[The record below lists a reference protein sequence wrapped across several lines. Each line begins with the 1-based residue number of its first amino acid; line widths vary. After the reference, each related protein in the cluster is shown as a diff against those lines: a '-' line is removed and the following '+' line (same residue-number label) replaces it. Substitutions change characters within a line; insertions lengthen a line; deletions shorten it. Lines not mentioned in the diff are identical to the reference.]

1 MSAQQDLNVVVGAGQ
16 VGVPLAQRLVARGR
30 RVRVVKRGP
39 PDASLQ
45 GVEWARGDV
54 TDRAFTDTVF
64 RGASVVYNC
73 ANPANFQ
80 WTDLLLPLARSIRE
94 AAGRAGARLVVLDSI
109 FMYGRPAGGVLT
121 EDHPHQPCSRKGE
134 LRALL
139 ARELFD
145 AHARGDVQAT
155 AGYAGDFYGPTASSQ
170 SPLLGR
176 RFLAALRRGDTVR
189 VFGDPDVPHACAYI
203 PDVAEGL
210 ATLGENEKALGRPF
224 HLPTSWNG
232 SIRELMMRFAAAAR
246 RPLRLRRTP
255 RAALWLAGLANAPIR
270 EALEMLYLWEVPCRL
285 DDRRFVETFGSRATP
300 VERSVR
306 QTLFGE
312 IRSAFIHDGQF
323 AEAAVAHGP
332 GGSDLPVGSP

>member
-1 MSAQQDLNVVVGAGQ
+1 MSTQQDLNVIVGAGQ
-16 VGVPLAQRLVARGR
+16 VGLPLAQLLVARGR

-39 PDASLQ
+39 PVESLR

-54 TDRAFTDTVF
+54 TNRAFTDTAF

-80 WTDLLLPLARSIRE
+80 WADVLLPLARSIRE

-109 FMYGRPAGGVLT
+109 FMYGRPRRGVLT
-121 EDHPHQPCSRKGE
+121 EDHPYEPCSQKGE

-145 AHARGDVQAT
+145 AHSRGDVRAT
-155 AGYAGDFYGPTASSQ
+155 AGYAGDFYGPTASDQ

-176 RFLAALRRGDTVR
+176 KFLAAMRRGHAVA

-210 ATLGENEKALGRPF
+210 ATLGEDEKALGRAF
-224 HLPTSWNG
+224 HLPTAWNG
-232 SIRELMMRFAAAAR
+232 SIRELMTKFALSTG

-255 RAALWLAGLANAPIR
+255 KAALRVAGLVDPTIR
-270 EALEMLYLWEVPCRL
+270 EALEMLYLWEVPCQL
-285 DDRRFVETFGSRATP
+285 DDRRFVETFGIRATP
-300 VERSVR
+300 VETTIK

-312 IRSAFIHDGQF
+312 IRSMLDLLGKARSTNEPASIHSIGT
-323 AEAAVAHGP
+323 
-332 GGSDLPVGSP
+332 SR

>member
-1 MSAQQDLNVVVGAGQ
+1 MSAQQEFHVVVGAGQ
-16 VGVPLAQRLVARGR
+16 VGLPLAQRLVARGR
-30 RVRVVKRGP
+30 RVRIIKRGP
-39 PDASLQ
+39 PNASIQ
-45 GVEWARGDV
+45 GVEWAQGDV
-54 TDRAFTDTVF
+54 TDRAFTDTAF
-64 RGASVVYNC
+64 RGAAVVYNC

-80 WTDLLLPLARSIRE
+80 WTELLLPLARSVRE
-94 AAGRAGARLVVLDSI
+94 AAGRAGARLVMLDSI
-109 FMYGRPAGGVLT
+109 FMYGRPCGGVLT

-145 AHARGDVQAT
+145 AHSRGDVRAT
-155 AGYAGDFYGPTASSQ
+155 AGYAGDFYGPTASDQ

-176 RFLAALRRGDTVR
+176 RFLKALGLGRTMT

-210 ATLGENEKALGRPF
+210 ATLGENEKALGRAY

-232 SIRELMMRFAAAAR
+232 SIRELMTKFALAAG

-255 RAALWLAGLANAPIR
+255 KIALWLAGLTNAAIR

-285 DDRRFVETFGSRATP
+285 DDRRFVETFGVRATP
-300 VERSVR
+300 VEKSIR
-306 QTLFGE
+306 QTLFGGL
-312 IRSAFIHDGQF
+312 RRPFIPGGEV
-323 AEAAVAHGP
+323 AGAVVTHGP
-332 GGSDLPVGSP
+332 GGSHLPVGSP